1 MTTESYLLT
10 FGEETG
16 YKNALEGRGLNIRLL
31 GERRTYDSFDLEFRK
46 YSHIRWNVKY
56 DPDNLQEVLAVSDE
70 GDIRFML
77 EEKYAQP
84 MALADRRAGDAEE
97 LQRVRDFNKD
107 LKRAVIEYDMEATE
121 IVRDSLLRH
130 PDLDNPYAKS
140 LITDGRGQNKDRKS
154 QYRLEYTDVT
164 DEAQFEESAG
174 AGAASTR
181 DLY

>member
-1 MTTESYLLT
+1 MKEEIARTIKAIDRRIEKHMERANGNYLN
-10 FGEETG
+10 FFEW
-16 YKNALEGRGLNIRLL
+16 NAEDVYQLHYR
-31 GERRTYDSFDLEFRK
+31 RK
-46 YSHIRWNVKY
+46 YYVR
-56 DPDNLQEVLAVSDE
+56 
-70 GDIRFML
+70 
-77 EEKYAQP
+77 
-84 MALADRRAGDAEE
+84 LADRRAGDAEE